1 MFNVLKFDNNKKK
14 NKHELRLITL
24 NNSFDNKIYLYILF
38 FIFKNKLNN
47 FNADELNEIS
57 NEYKK
62 LLNKHVK
69 KNYSLKYFN
78 LNIKKNKK
86 INKENFNILS
96 ELLNLNITIFGKKE
110 LLLFKSSTEYK
121 KSIYFLLKNNKLYLI
136 AEKRNKSLSYQFKHK
151 VLSGGAGNNK
161 RAKVDVIIRPEENI
175 GLWDPN
181 LNLNPNYDNWY
192 SIEQVNDF
200 LKKNCEICNS
210 GTGEAFKAANEIIIA
225 TFTNINRERIYNII
239 RNINILFQES
249 IVGLNG
255 LLSRYL
261 NIHIS
266 ENEINSIVLV
276 LSGGDAFNNLL
287 NNENK
292 RPVSPDIDCKLV
304 INCKSGIVLH
314 DLKKNNYDKNINHN
328 PEIFNIILLLV
339 RNKLNDF
346 LTVQTEELSQE
357 IDTFNQNYQTITKNL
372 YEYCI
377 VLMDNVEGINYLKN
391 KCGTNKI
398 LGSFKRRFVHMEAGI
413 QAKDKPYRINNVL
426 LYAIDCIYK
435 YETSWT
441 SIGGIL
447 DIVISI
453 PGHTGYMLE
462 DDYNMVDNIMGKSYI
477 YNMRKDYYIKE
488 DNLKMVE
495 YGLRTENKKIIKD
508 FNRIILLLEEDNS
521 LNRGMIE
528 IKQKMLAKIQELKER
543 ADYGCFIST
552 LEELENKITSLNRE
566 GSLSGGGLVNNI
578 YETIFCDKLKNS
590 EFNSNHFK
598 MGELYDF
605 NDDDIDREKRE
616 YQNIENQMMKLR
628 ELNIKNNRS
637 RVIPIQQGGANYN
650 NNNNAVMDV
659 KIPKALYYLF
669 SDKITNFSGLSIY
682 KKLKDGIMKPIKN
695 FEFLRED
702 IKGETEVYYKKI
714 IRDLNYEKLTELTTK
729 YPGSSKKEL
738 IEGSLRENLNSSAL
752 YRINNSLFSTW
763 GRTPK
768 GTPVNFSDKTAPYK
782 SINKKQKISKFIF
795 IKEKLLQEI
804 INQININN
812 DVIRELYF
820 FDIPIELAYTI
831 SENKL
836 EYMKFINK
844 EIAKCLLHTI
854 MYPFCI
860 EYIREQ
866 PMYYRFLGEKYITD
880 DYNPA
885 KGFNYEGYKE
895 NGYELPN
902 DDVIQK
908 SVLNIFLDFYKLIN
922 SIAVQ
927 DPEIFSENE
936 IQEELKRYNPP

>member
-1 MFNVLKFDNNKKK
+1 MFNVLKFDNNNKI

-24 NNSFDNKIYLYILF
+24 NNSFDNKIYLYILLS
-38 FIFKNKLNN
+38 IFKNKLNN

-161 RAKVDVIIRPEENI
+161 RAKVDVKNRPEENI

-181 LNLNPNYDNWY
+181 SKDNWY

-239 RNINILFQES
+239 RNINISFQQS

-255 LLSRYL
+255 ILSGFLGLSYQD
-261 NIHIS
+261 
-266 ENEINSIVLV
+266 EIKSIVLV

-304 INCKSGIVLH
+304 INCESGIVLH
-314 DLKKNNYDKNINHN
+314 DLKKNTYDKNINHN

-377 VLMDNVEGINYLKN
+377 VLMDNVEGINYLRN

-453 PGHTGYMLE
+453 PGHTGYMLKE
-462 DDYNMVDNIMGKSYI
+462 NYDMVQNNVMGESYI

-566 GSLSGGGLVNNI
+566 EILSGGGLVNNI
-578 YETIFCDKLKNS
+578 YENIFCDKLKNR
-590 EFNSNHFK
+590 EFNSNHFQ
-598 MGELYDF
+598 MGELYNF
-605 NDDDIDREKRE
+605 NDDNINREEE
-616 YQNIENQMMKLR
+616 YQNIEIQMNKLR
-628 ELNIKNNRS
+628 ELNRNNNRS
-637 RVIPIQQGGANYN
+637 RVMPIQQGGVNYN

-669 SDKITNFSGLSIY
+669 SDKITNFSGLSTY

-763 GRTPK
+763 GRTTK

-820 FDIPIELAYTI
+820 FDIPMNLFPLMIQD
-831 SENKL
+831 KL
-836 EYMKFINK
+836 HYNKFINK

-880 DYNPA
+880 DYNPS

-927 DPEIFSENE
+927 NPAFIPPEEME
-936 IQEELKRYNPP
+936 KELEKYNPNNKNNN